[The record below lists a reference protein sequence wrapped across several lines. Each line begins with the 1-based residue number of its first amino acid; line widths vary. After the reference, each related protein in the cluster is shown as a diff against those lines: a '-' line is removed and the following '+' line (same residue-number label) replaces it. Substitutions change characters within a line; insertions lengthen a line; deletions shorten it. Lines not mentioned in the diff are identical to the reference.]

1 MPNDDDDD
9 EGNGYYYNCHSDSEY
24 DGDVMI
30 MTVILGQFIITVLCV
45 QSSLKQTNTTNLHWQ
60 CLLQETH

>member
-30 MTVILGQFIITVLCV
+30 MTVILG
-45 QSSLKQTNTTNLHWQ
+45 
-60 CLLQETH
+60 